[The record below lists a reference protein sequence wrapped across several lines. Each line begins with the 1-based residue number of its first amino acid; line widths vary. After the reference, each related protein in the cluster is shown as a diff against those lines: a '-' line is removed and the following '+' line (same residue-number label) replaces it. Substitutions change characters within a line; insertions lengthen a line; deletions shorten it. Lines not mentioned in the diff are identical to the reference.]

1 MRFLKLFLLVSLILS
16 KVIYSAFWQ
25 LNFYLNQKEIAAIEC
40 ENKDRPEMNCNGKCY
55 LAKQLQKADNE
66 LAAKKEKQQ
75 HSLSVLK
82 SLESSLFVENWK
94 LKFEVSTFQTQ
105 KKSSSFHYTPS
116 YFFLLKCDVFH
127 PPTLIFNV

>member
-1 MRFLKLFLLVSLILS
+1 MRFLQLFLLVSLILS

-105 KKSSSFHYTPS
+105 KKSSSFHYTSS